1 MAKRAGWIGLVLALA
16 AGAVLV
22 LLDRHV
28 AALVLTL
35 TAAVGIINALWLEQA
50 LTSVL
55 QPGRPRVSRRA
66 IVLVVAR
73 LALWGLLFAVI
84 YVLRRQVDLWAVAA
98 GMGCF
103 LLALALEGLRSG
115 GEKPGEE

>member
-1 MAKRAGWIGLVLALA
+1 MAKRAGWIGLVLATV
-16 AGAVLV
+16 AGIVLV
-22 LLDRHV
+22 VLDRHV

-35 TAAVGIINALWLEQA
+35 TAAVGIINTLWLEKA

-55 QPGRPRVSRRA
+55 QPGRPRMSRRA
-66 IVLVVAR
+66 VVLVVAR
-73 LALWGLLFAVI
+73 LVLWGLLFAVI

-103 LLALALEGLRSG
+103 LLALAFEGLTMG